1 MQSSSTTHRRELDSC
16 SRAVLVLSA
25 GLASA
30 ACHAPAVT
38 RAPVSRAPGAQD
50 PAPPPAADVP
60 PISTDRP
67 GFLFA
72 PTVLTPG
79 RLQVETGPT
88 YTLVRSGGDDVR
100 AWTLPIALRYGASE
114 TLELRASLPT
124 WTETRVESGA
134 SADRDEGPGDTEVGA
149 KLALP
154 PLAGGPLA
162 LQGSLRLP
170 TGADDFTTDE
180 LGASAYLLH
189 GRDLGA
195 SFWFQTLAGASYLP
209 IDGAEDQ
216 TSGALAALVSH
227 PLAEGWSAFV
237 EATAL
242 PGLDHAGGQSYLGT
256 AVIWTPRSDLQLDLS
271 ADFGLDG
278 DSADVLAA
286 FGLSWFF

>member
-1 MQSSSTTHRRELDSC
+1 MTRSSISRRWSGPRN
-16 SRAVLVLSA
+16 RAALVLSSCV
-25 GLASA
+25 ASA
-30 ACHAPAVT
+30 ACHAPAAT
-38 RAPVSRAPGAQD
+38 RALVSGAPGVQD
-50 PAPPPAADVP
+50 AAPPPAADVP

-88 YTLVRSGGDDVR
+88 YTLVRSGGDEAR

-134 SADRDEGPGDTEVGA
+134 SADRDEGLGDTEVGA

-195 SFWFQTLAGASYLP
+195 SFWLQTLAGATYLP

-227 PLAEGWSAFV
+227 PLAEGWSTYV

-242 PGLDHAGGQSYLGT
+242 PGLNHAAGQSYLGT
-256 AVIWTPRSDLQLDLS
+256 AVIWTPRYDVQLDLS
-271 ADFGLDG
+271 ADFGLDD
-278 DSADVLAA
+278 DSADVIASL
-286 FGLSWFF
+286 GLSWFF